1 MKTVNRKL
9 IAVAVFALGL
19 TAAPSRAADVEKLLP
34 AETEQVFQLN
44 IKQILESD
52 LVKKYALAQIK
63 QALAGNEAQKT
74 LQALGMDP
82 LKDID
87 SLTGGVWGEDPKDLK
102 AVIIVRGKFDAEK
115 LFDAA
120 KAAAKKDGDK
130 VSIVTEGDYTLVKV
144 TVENRPEP
152 LYLTVADDKTVL
164 LATDKKLVVTA
175 MKAADD
181 KSAKPQLK
189 KDLIALIEQM
199 DGKASMF
206 ACGVSSGKVG
216 EIPPNPL
223 FDDVEKL
230 KKQLEK
236 LKSSAMTLRV
246 TTDVAVEVIMSM
258 KDGDAAEDFGSTVDE
273 LLGKAKAFLPFIA
286 MQNAN
291 MKPIIGDLTKSLKSK
306 VDKNDVKMTL
316 KLTGDSI
323 GKAAGTDD

>member
-1 MKTVNRKL
+1 MKTVSRKL
-9 IAVAVFALGL
+9 IAIAVFALGL

-87 SLTGGVWGEDPKDLK
+87 SLTGGVWGDPKDLK

-115 LFDAA
+115 LFEAA

-144 TVENRPEP
+144 SVENRPEP
-152 LYLTVADDKTVL
+152 LYLTVADEKTVL

-175 MKAADD
+175 MKTADD

-189 KDLIALIEQM
+189 KELIALIEQM

-246 TTDVAVEVIMSM
+246 TTDVAIEVILSM
-258 KDGDAAEDFGSTVDE
+258 KDADAAEDFGGTVDE

-291 MKPIIGDLTKSLKSK
+291 MKPIIGDVTKSLKSK
-306 VDKNDVKMTL
+306 VDKNDVKMTV